1 MSNSAVNDQEPAFI
15 EVGSGDGQRK
25 IAVRVRAGAAP
36 GVIWLGGF
44 NSDMTGTKALALDA
58 WAAEHGRAC
67 VRFDYSGHGESGGA
81 FIDGTIGRWLEESV
95 AVFEQFCRG
104 PQVVIG
110 SSMGGWMALLLA
122 REIAKRE
129 SQVSPANRATLAGLV
144 LIAPAPDFTEQL
156 MWNGFTPEI
165 QQEIKTKGVWMRPSE
180 YGDPYP
186 ITRALIEEGR
196 NHLLLGSAI
205 DVGCP
210 VRILQGAQDPDV
222 PWQHAFALAHRLPTE
237 DVVLTMI
244 QDGDHR
250 LSRPQDIARIIAA
263 VAEIG

>member
-1 MSNSAVNDQEPAFI
+1 MTNSAPNDQEPAFI
-15 EVGSGDGQRK
+15 EVGTGDGQRK

-36 GVIWLGGF
+36 GLIWLGGF
-44 NSDMTGTKALALDA
+44 NSDMKGTKALALDA
-58 WAAEHGRAC
+58 WAAERGRAC

-81 FIDGTIGRWLEESV
+81 FIDGTIGRWLEECV
-95 AVFEQFCRG
+95 AVFEQFCSG

-122 REIAKRE
+122 RAI
-129 SQVSPANRATLAGLV
+129 ANRDVKEATLAGLV
-144 LIAPAPDFTEQL
+144 LIAPAPDFTEEL
-156 MWNGFTPEI
+156 MWKGFAPEVRE
-165 QQEIKTKGVWMRPSE
+165 EIETRGIWLRPSQ

-244 QDGDHR
+244 QDGDHH

-263 VAEIG
+263 VEEFT